1 MAQEEQPLCRMTIN
15 DASLVQSGLLG
26 IQEGFHHADH
36 GAGDKDL
43 VAHLGVLAHARST
56 HAGDIFSHQFQKT
69 GSTFLKTASSP
80 PTMMAS
86 GPLPCPYITARDR
99 GIE

>member
-1 MAQEEQPLCRMTIN
+1 
-15 DASLVQSGLLG
+15 LG

-43 VAHLGVLAHARST
+43 VAILGVSGPCPST
-56 HAGDIFSHQFQKT
+56 HAGDIFPIVQRRAVPFED
-69 GSTFLKTASSP
+69 GIVST
-80 PTMMAS
+80 TMMAS
-86 GPLPCPYITARDR
+86 VPPVPYITARDR